1 MTRSNNAAYQT
12 GFRGHSLVSPTQWE
26 MTQIKKSQITK
37 PDSGRMEVSTQKQPI
52 RTADLDKSIA
62 RLLGR

>member
-1 MTRSNNAAYQT
+1 M
-12 GFRGHSLVSPTQWE
+12 SPTQWE